1 MVEQAISSSTYNLS
15 SSLFMQISA
24 LLLKGGEEVVL
35 VANIKEQKTSRIKV
49 MLLMKKNGMM
59 KRTP

>member
-1 MVEQAISSSTYNLS
+1 
-15 SSLFMQISA
+15 MQISA

-59 KRTP
+59 KRTPWNQDNRVTIVGE